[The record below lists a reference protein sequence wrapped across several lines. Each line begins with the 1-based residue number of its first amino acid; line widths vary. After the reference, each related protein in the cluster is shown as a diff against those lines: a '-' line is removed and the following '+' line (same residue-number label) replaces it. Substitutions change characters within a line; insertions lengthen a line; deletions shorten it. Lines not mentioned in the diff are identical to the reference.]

1 MTEAKTYRPKHRE
14 VQAMQFV
21 DLNSYLEIV
30 AWWKESNT
38 STLSAEEMFGYRT
51 PIMLMN
57 SPSGATVAVNPGD
70 WVIRDEAGEF
80 EKCERAVFEA
90 SYVESGAA

>member
-1 MTEAKTYRPKHRE
+1 MTKPKTYRPKYGE

-21 DLNSYLEIV
+21 DLDSYLEIV
-30 AWWKESNT
+30 AWWKEANT

-57 SPSGATVAVNPGD
+57 SRSGATTALNPGD

-80 EKCERAVFEA
+80 EKCERGAFEA
-90 SYVESGAA
+90 AYVEAGAA